1 MSVGDLCV
9 MGGCVSWDLCVMG
22 GCVSWDLC
30 VMGGCVSW
38 GPVCDGWV
46 CQVGTCA

>member
-1 MSVGDLCV
+1 M
-9 MGGCVSWDLCVMG
+9 MGGRG
-22 GCVSWDLC
+22 GDLC

-46 CQVGTCA
+46 CQLGPVCDEWVCQLGTCV